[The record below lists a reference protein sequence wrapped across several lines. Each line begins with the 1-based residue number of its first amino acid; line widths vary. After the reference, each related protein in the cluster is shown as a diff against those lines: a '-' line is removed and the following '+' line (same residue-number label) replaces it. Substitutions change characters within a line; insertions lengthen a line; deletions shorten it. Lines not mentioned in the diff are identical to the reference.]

1 MTNIASPT
9 RISSSGQS
17 DVPLTARR
25 TDHDPPLLPER
36 KRKFSQPPLDPI
48 CLDVRK
54 IRAVDSRRAL
64 VGAALGIGI
73 RQNVVAA
80 DLVVQGVEAIAG
92 RRGSA
97 AGAIADAAR
106 ARR

>member
-64 VGAALGIGI
+64 VGAALGIGM
-73 RQNVVAA
+73 RQNVVA
-80 DLVVQGVEAIAG
+80 GVEAIAG
-92 RRGSA
+92 PRGSA